1 MMNMNQYK
9 RKYHYKGADTTNE
22 GRLFWLM
29 VVIGLAIVAAII
41 FLF

>member
-1 MMNMNQYK
+1 MNIPK

-22 GRLFWLM
+22 SRMFWIM
-29 VVIGLAIVAAII
+29 VIIGLAIMAAII